1 MSASLSPMMTAALAL
16 PAKGFYVFPVAARDK
31 KPPLTA
37 HGLLD
42 ATTDEGQIRKWWTT
56 WPDANIAVNC
66 KMSRI
71 VVVDV
76 DIPGHEHKQDGRP
89 TLGALSAE
97 LGPLPQTIEAITG
110 AGGTHLVFAAPAG
123 VEFRGSL
130 GPGLD
135 IKHDGY
141 IVVAPST
148 TRSPYRWL
156 RSPLDQMPAELPAAW
171 LARMVKPTA
180 PTVATVKPT
189 PKTSAAGGTP
199 YGRKAL
205 ADELEKVRT
214 APEGDRNNQ
223 TNKSALATASL
234 CAGGEI
240 PDVCDDLIAAAMA
253 AGLPEAEAR
262 KTVESGWRAGL
273 AQPRTAPPK
282 PDRPMPATTKAA
294 PVTDIASGAPWP
306 DPEPLSDGLPP
317 VPAFVAELLP
327 VSLRPWILDIA
338 ERLQCP
344 VEYVAVA
351 ALSSL
356 GSLIGR
362 QCAVRP
368 KHHDDWAVVPNLWA
382 VLVGLPSAMKSPA
395 MEEASRPLLRLEAEA
410 AEAFAKQ
417 TQDIEAR
424 KAMAKARKA
433 AIESKMLKA
442 AKAGSGDDAV
452 LLDEFSAAVDAE
464 EITQRRYSTSD
475 VTIEKLGE
483 LLIENHNGLLL
494 KCDELRG
501 FLNSL
506 DRDGHESARAFYLTA
521 HDGTHGYTQDR
532 IARGSKFIPAVCVT
546 IVGCI
551 QPGPLAQYL
560 LAAIRGGAGDD
571 GFMQRFQLGVYPD
584 VCREWRLVDRW
595 PNKEARDR
603 AFDVVKRLANLSPAM
618 VGATVEDGELPY
630 LRFADDAQ
638 VLFGQWL
645 TDLMLRLRAG
655 GEHPTVEA
663 HLAKYSK
670 LMPGLSLILHL
681 ADDGQGAITLA
692 SAQRAAAW
700 CDLLEAHARRIYAS
714 VAAEKVRA
722 AGLLLAKIKTG
733 KLISPFAA
741 RDIYRASWAGLT
753 ERETVEEAL
762 ATLADHG
769 WVRSTTRETASRP
782 ATEYVA
788 HPSVLAHPVDLSVL
802 SVPQPENTQLRD
814 AGSTRARAIAAQ
826 KEGVS

>member
-1 MSASLSPMMTAALAL
+1 MKPSPHCRVALAL
-16 PAKGFYVFPVAARDK
+16 AARGYHVLVLAERSK
-31 KPPLTA
+31 IPPKGS
-37 HGLLD
+37 HGLDD
-42 ATTDEGQIRKWWTT
+42 ATVDPEKLKQFFAANPRG
-56 WPDANIAVNC
+56 NIAIGC
-66 KMSRI
+66 AASR
-71 VVVDV
+71 VVCLDV
-76 DIPGHEHKQDGRP
+76 DHHREEADGNA
-89 TLGALSAE
+89 TLAALEAELGALPE
-97 LGPLPQTIEAITG
+97 TVEALTG
-110 AGGTHLVFAAPAG
+110 TGGRHLYFAAPAG

-130 GPGLD
+130 GLGLD
-135 IKHDGY
+135 VRFNAY
-141 IVVAPST
+141 CVCPPSIHPDT
-148 TRSPYRWL
+148 NEEYRWI
-156 RSPLDQMPAELPAAW
+156 RSPLDQMPAPLPAAW

-180 PTVATVKPT
+180 APVATTPAAFKPCT
-189 PKTSAAGGTP
+189 TGGTP
-199 YGRKAL
+199 WGNKGR

-214 APEGDRNNQ
+214 TVENRNDQLNESTFACAQ
-223 TNKSALATASL
+223 LH
-234 CAGGEI
+234 AGGEI
-240 PDVCDDLIAAAMA
+240 PDCRDDLIAAGLA
-253 AGLPEAEAR
+253 AGLGESETR

-273 AQPRTAPPK
+273 LKPRNAPRK
-282 PDRPMPATTKAA
+282 DRPMPTSASSKTA
-294 PVTDIASGAPWP
+294 PVSDITTGAPWP
-306 DPEPLSDGLPP
+306 DPEPLCNGLPA
-317 VPAFVAELLP
+317 VPAFIPELLP
-327 VSLRPWILDIA
+327 ISLRPWILDIA

-368 KHHDDWAVVPNLWA
+368 KRHDDWAVVPNLWA

-433 AIESKMLKA
+433 AIESKMLRA
-442 AKAGSGDDAV
+442 AKAGTGDDAV
-452 LLDEFSAAVDAE
+452 LMDEFSAAVDAE

-483 LLIENHNGLLL
+483 LLIENRNGLLL

-532 IARGSKFIPAVCVT
+532 IGRGSKFIPAVCVT
-546 IVGCI
+546 ILGCI

-603 AFDVVKRLANLSPAM
+603 AFDVFKQLANLSPSM
-618 VGATVEDGELPY
+618 VGATGEDGELPY
-630 LRFADDAQ
+630 LRFDGPAQ
-638 VLFGQWL
+638 TLFDGWL
-645 TDLMLRLRAG
+645 SDLMNRLRAG

-670 LMPGLSLILHL
+670 LMPALALVSHL
-681 ADDGQGAITLA
+681 ADAGQGAIALA

-722 AGLLLAKIKTG
+722 AGLLLAKIKSG
-733 KLISPFAA
+733 KLIPPFTA
-741 RDIYRASWAGLT
+741 RDIYRASWAGLDD
-753 ERETVEEAL
+753 REVVEEAL
-762 ATLADHG
+762 ATLRDHG
-769 WVRSTTRETASRP
+769 WVRSLTRGTDSRP
-782 ATEYVA
+782 ATEYLV
-788 HPSVLAHPVDLSVL
+788 HPSVLAHSVDLSVL
-802 SVPQPENTQLRD
+802 SVPQPENTQLFD
-814 AGSTRARAIAAQ
+814 AATDSTRARAIAAQ
-826 KEGVS
+826 KEGM